1 MRLRTLLL
9 TGAGLAGGLIGA
21 LAVGAIVWTAE
32 TGRLTARLRT
42 RSEREA
48 AYSRDD
54 LAGLPDP
61 VVRYFDFALTPGQS
75 LVRGARLR
83 QTGAMA
89 LRPDSW
95 SRFTATEYFGVD
107 PPGFVWEAKI
117 HVAPLVSVHVRDGYW
132 AGEGTMTGKLAAI
145 VPVVDEHGTPEM
157 ASAELLRYL
166 AEAVLLPTAL
176 LPRHGI
182 AWTTVDDRTA
192 RATIT
197 DAGVTVSC
205 DVSFGE
211 QNQIEGVRAMRY
223 RDVDGKPVFV
233 PWVGHFD
240 DYRRID
246 GMMIPMLADVEWELA
261 GKKVPYWRG
270 RVDEARF
277 EFAQ

>member
-1 MRLRTLLL
+1 MRTLLL
-9 TGAGLAGGLIGA
+9 TGACLAGGIAGA
-21 LAVGAIVWTAE
+21 LATGAVVWTTE
-32 TGRLTARLRT
+32 TGRLATRLRT
-42 RSEREA
+42 RNEREA
-48 AYSRDD
+48 PYSRDD

-89 LRPDSW
+89 LRPNSW

-107 PPGFVWEAKI
+107 PPGFVWDANI

-145 VPVVDEHGTPEM
+145 VTVVNEHGTPEM
-157 ASAELLRYL
+157 ATAELLRYL

-182 AWTTVDDRTA
+182 AWTALDDRTA
-192 RATIT
+192 RATVT

-211 QNQIEGVRAMRY
+211 RNQIERIRAMRY
-223 RDVDGKPVFV
+223 RDVDGKPVLA

-246 GMMIPMLADVEWELA
+246 GMMIPMFADVEWVLA
-261 GKKVPYWRG
+261 GEKAPYWRG
-270 RVDEARF
+270 RVVEARYD
-277 EFAQ
+277 FAP

>member
-1 MRLRTLLL
+1 MRTLLL
-9 TGAGLAGGLIGA
+9 ASAGIAGCIAGA
-21 LAVGAIVWTAE
+21 LAIGAVVWTAQ
-32 TGRLTARLRT
+32 TGRLATRLHT
-42 RSEREA
+42 HDEREA
-48 AYSRDD
+48 PYSRDA
-54 LAGLPDP
+54 LAGLPAP

-107 PPGFVWEAKI
+107 PPGFVWDANI
-117 HVAPLVSVHVRDGYW
+117 HVAPLVWVHVRDGYW

-182 AWTTVDDRTA
+182 AWTALDDQTA
-192 RATIT
+192 RATVA
-197 DAGVTVSC
+197 DAGMTVSC

-211 QNQIEGVRAMRY
+211 RNQIERIRAMRY
-223 RDVDGKPVFV
+223 RDVDGKSVLV
-233 PWVGHFD
+233 PWVGHFG

-246 GMMIPMLADVEWELA
+246 GMMIPMSADVEWVLA
-261 GKKVPYWRG
+261 GEKVPYWRG
-270 RVDEARF
+270 RVVEARY
-277 EFAQ
+277 EFAP

>member
-1 MRLRTLLL
+1 MRTLLL
-9 TGAGLAGGLIGA
+9 TGAGLVGGIAGA
-21 LAVGAIVWTAE
+21 LAIGAVVWTAE
-32 TGRLTARLRT
+32 TGRLATRLHT
-42 RSEREA
+42 RNEPEA
-48 AYSRDD
+48 PYSRDD
-54 LAGLPDP
+54 LAGLPAP
-61 VVRYFDFALTPGQS
+61 VVRYFDFALTPGQL

-89 LRPDSW
+89 LRPNSW

-107 PPGFVWEAKI
+107 PPGFVWDANI

-182 AWTTVDDRTA
+182 AWTALDDQSA
-192 RATIT
+192 RATVT
-197 DAGVTVSC
+197 DAGMTVSC

-211 QNQIEGVRAMRY
+211 RNQIERIRAMRY
-223 RDVDGKPVFV
+223 RDVGGKCVLV
-233 PWVGHFD
+233 PWVGHFG

-246 GMMIPMLADVEWELA
+246 GMMIPMFADVEWVLA

-270 RVDEARF
+270 RVVEARY